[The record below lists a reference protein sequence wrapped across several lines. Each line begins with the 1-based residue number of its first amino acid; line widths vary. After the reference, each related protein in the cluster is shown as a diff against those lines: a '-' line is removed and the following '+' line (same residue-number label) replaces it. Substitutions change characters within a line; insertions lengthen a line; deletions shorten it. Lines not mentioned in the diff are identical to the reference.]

1 MDIKYLN
8 PTGFAELYTDDTE
21 TPVGWERKLTEMRR
35 GVPFPPYPSY
45 DVFDETSHGNK
56 EQCAYLYQ
64 LKMSCKDESTI
75 KCKAETPDDELQ
87 KKHDRLMECRNIR
100 AIENKANCLYD
111 KVGWL
116 TNDHDGHQK
125 AVVGMGNGARKC
137 LAEYNKRQAK
147 KNNAALHRTLTSGQ
161 RSTSRSKRSNS
172 DKRRSNSDKRRSTS
186 GRWRR
191 PKRKSKSR
199 KSTRKRTPS
208 RKMK

>member
-35 GVPFPPYPSY
+35 GVPVPPYPSY

-64 LKMSCKDESTI
+64 LKMSCKDESPV
-75 KCKAETPDDELQ
+75 KCKEETPDDELQ
-87 KKHDRLMECRNIR
+87 KKHDRLMVCRNIR
-100 AIENKANCLYD
+100 AIENKAKCFYD

-116 TNDHDGHQK
+116 TNDDDGHQK
-125 AVVGMGNGARKC
+125 AIVGMGNGARKC
-137 LAEYNKRQAK
+137 IKEYKKRTTN
-147 KNNAALHRTLTSGQ
+147 KNNAALHRTLTSRQ
-161 RSTSRSKRSNS
+161 RSTSRSKSNS
-172 DKRRSNSDKRRSTS
+172 DKRRSKS